1 MKHSKK
7 RVGGVRASRQQTRQ
21 FAQHFHNTKKI
32 LAVFLLLLLGAALAP
47 KFAAAQRL
55 DGTLRVTVTDK
66 TGAGILDAKVTVT
79 NEATSVSITA
89 RASSAGTYVFPNLLV
104 GAYTVIAEKEGFKK
118 TVNKEVQVESNQV
131 AEVAATLEVGDA
143 TAVVEVTAGAE
154 LVKTESS
161 ELGATFNQQAV
172 HDLPLNTLGGDVKEL
187 SVFAPGT
194 TTQQGGVLGSGGSI
208 GGTRPRFNG
217 FSIDGVDDNKV
228 DTNGPTQ
235 PVIQESVAEFTLLT
249 NQFGAEYGHSAGGQ
263 FNIVTKSGTNNW
275 HGAGWEYTRNR
286 DLNAATDQEI
296 AAAFAAKAAGSPV
309 PDVRNRFDYNRF
321 GASAGGPILKDKFF
335 IYGAYEFQ
343 NEGLGSQGATVTTPT
358 ASGMSQLMALN
369 PDSAVVAIL
378 KQFPIAAQQDMTC
391 GTNHNQPCTVLV
403 NAQSIPVG
411 LFAGVAPSYFREHD
425 FTVNGDLNLGKHQLR
440 GRVLYDRERQPQVNP
455 VQPQSQFTGTK
466 QIDARKYIFTDAWTI
481 SSKVINDFRLS
492 FSRLNGPDSLPPSQ
506 FANFPNV
513 EIDPFGSNLGPYS
526 LVPQG
531 YVQNIYQAVE
541 NVSYIQG
548 KHTFKFG
555 VEGRNYITETTSLP
569 RARGEWDYASLNTL
583 VNDLVPD
590 GANGALRGA
599 GTASSA
605 NNNPAVYWF
614 VQDDWKLAPRLTV
627 NLGLRYEWSGVP
639 RDEGKQALN
648 AIADDPAV
656 GLIFRKPK
664 SDKNNFGPHVGF
676 AWDPTGHGKWSIR
689 GGGQI
694 AYDVIPL
701 NFAINSL
708 PPELQTEQ
716 NTTLTCLQSNKPA
729 WCTSGP
735 GMTPGPGFLQTGGLL
750 QVNVPPTT
758 TIDARK
764 ATQALIVD
772 MVDPKVIAW
781 SLGVQ
786 HELFKDTSIEVR
798 YVGTRSLEL
807 PVQKRLNSAS
817 AFDPVPGGGIAPLPT
832 YLTASA
838 VPATVASPAS
848 TLQNFDNFLAKK
860 LYRPLLAAP
869 NGFAGNL
876 TADPPLGA
884 GIYHAGSVDF
894 MHRFAKGLY
903 FRSNYTFSKNIDNST
918 NELFSSYVNPR
929 RPQDA
934 LNFAAERGRSALD
947 LPQKFAVTWVYDFPN
962 VKSDNR
968 FVRSLAHNWEWSGT
982 YLAQSGQPVT
992 PLSDVD
998 SNANGDPAGDRTI
1011 INPNGIG
1018 LTGTTVTPVCN
1029 NGLAGGG
1036 ATYVDAG
1043 CDPNHAD
1050 DPPSTCTTC
1059 TDPTPPAGAPA
1070 VVGYLANNPKA
1081 RFVQAGVGA
1090 RANAGRN
1097 TVSSPGL
1104 NIWNM
1109 SLFKTMKFTER
1120 ASLQFRFQTFNTFN
1134 HQNYSIGLPSNNGT
1148 LDQDSNTN
1156 PLNTSYIFV
1165 DSSQFLNKFIFNG
1178 GSRTMELGLR
1188 FSW

>member
-1 MKHSKK
+1 M
-7 RVGGVRASRQQTRQ
+7 
-21 FAQHFHNTKKI
+21 
-32 LAVFLLLLLGAALAP
+32 
-47 KFAAAQRL
+47 AQRL

-66 TGAGILDAKVTVT
+66 MGAVILDAKVTVT
-79 NEATSVSITA
+79 NEGTSVGITA
-89 RASSAGTYVFPNLLV
+89 TASSAGTYVFPDLLV
-104 GAYTVIAEKEGFKK
+104 GSYTVTVEKEGFKK
-118 TVNKEVQVESNQV
+118 TVSKGVQVESNQV
-131 AEVAATLEVGDA
+131 AEVATTLEVGDA

-161 ELGATFNQQAV
+161 ELGSTFSGQAV
-172 HDLPLNTLGGDVKEL
+172 HDLPLNTLGGDVKEFA
-187 SVFAPGT
+187 VFAPGT

-249 NQFGAEYGHSAGGQ
+249 NQFSAEYGHSAGGQ
-263 FNIVTKSGTNNW
+263 FNIVTKSGTNSW
-275 HGAGWEYTRNR
+275 HGAGWEYNRNR
-286 DLNAATDQEI
+286 DLNAATNQEI
-296 AAAFAAKAAGSPV
+296 AAAAALSTP
-309 PDVRNRFDYNRF
+309 PSDVKNRFDYNRL

-343 NEGLGSQGATVTTPT
+343 NQGLGSQGATVITPT
-358 ASGMSQLMALN
+358 ATGMSQLMALN

-378 KQFPIAAQQDMTC
+378 KQFPIAPVNDK
-391 GTNHNQPCTVLV
+391 GTVPVSSNG
-403 NAQSIPVG
+403 NAQNIPVG
-411 LFAGVAPSYFREHD
+411 SFAGVAPSYTREHD
-425 FTVNGDLNLGKHQLR
+425 FTINGDLNLGRHQLR
-440 GRVLYDRERQPQVNP
+440 TRVLYDRLRFPQVNP
-455 VQPQSQFTGTK
+455 IQPQSQFTGTH
-466 QIDARKYIFTDAWTI
+466 QEDARKYIFTDAWTV

-492 FSRLNGPDSLPPSQ
+492 FSRLNGPNTLPPSQ

-526 LVPQG
+526 LSPQG
-531 YVQNIYQAVE
+531 YVQNVYQAVE
-541 NVSYIQG
+541 NVSYIRG

-569 RARGEWDYASLNTL
+569 RARGEWDYASLNSL
-583 VNDLVPD
+583 INDFVPD

-614 VQDDWKLAPRLTV
+614 VQDDWKVLPRLTV

-648 AIADDPAV
+648 AIANDPAV
-656 GLIFRKPK
+656 GLIFRKPT
-664 SDKNNFGPHVGF
+664 SDTNNFGPHVGF

-716 NTTLTCLQSNKPA
+716 NSTLTCKLSGAPA

-735 GMTPGPGFLQTGGLL
+735 GGKPGPGFLQTGGLL

-758 TIDARK
+758 TADARA
-764 ATQALIVD
+764 ATQALILD
-772 MVDPKVIAW
+772 MVDPKVITW

-786 HELFKDTSIEVR
+786 HEIFRDTSIEVR

-807 PVQKRLNSAS
+807 PVQMRLNSAS
-817 AFDPVPGGGIAPLPT
+817 AFDPNVPGGGIAPLPT
-832 YLTASA
+832 YFSASA
-838 VPATVASPAS
+838 IPATVAAPAS
-848 TLQNFDNFLAKK
+848 TRANFANFLANG
-860 LYRPLLAAP
+860 LFQPLATE
-869 NGFAGNL
+869 GFFGNL
-876 TADPPLGA
+876 TENPPIGA

-903 FRSNYTFSKNIDNST
+903 FRTNYTFSKNIDNST
-918 NELFSSYVNPR
+918 NELFSSRVNPR
-929 RPQDA
+929 RAQDGF
-934 LNFAAERGRSALD
+934 NFGAERGRSALD
-947 LPQKFAVTWVYDFPN
+947 LPHKFALTWVYDFPN
-962 VKSDNR
+962 VHSDNR
-968 FVRSLAHNWEWSGT
+968 FVRGLAHNWEWSGS

-992 PLSDVD
+992 PLSNVD
-998 SNANGDPAGDRTI
+998 SNANGDGAGDRTI
-1011 INPNGIG
+1011 INPAGLG
-1018 LTGTTVTPVCN
+1018 LTATTVQQVCN
-1029 NGLAGGG
+1029 DGAGG
-1036 ATYVDAG
+1036 ATRVVT
-1043 CDPNHAD
+1043 
-1050 DPPSTCTTC
+1050 STSLAC
-1059 TDPTPPAGAPA
+1059 ASSH
-1070 VVGYLANNPKA
+1070 VVGYVAVSPTA
-1081 RFVQAGVGA
+1081 RFVQAGLGA
-1090 RANAGRN
+1090 LASAGRD
-1097 TVSSPGL
+1097 TVNSPGL

-1120 ASLQFRFQTFNTFN
+1120 ASVQFRFQTFDTLN

-1148 LDQDSNTN
+1148 LDQNTNTN

-1165 DSSQFLNKFIFNG
+1165 TSPQFLNKFIFNG
-1178 GSRTMELGLR
+1178 GSRTVELGVR

>member
-1 MKHSKK
+1 M
-7 RVGGVRASRQQTRQ
+7 
-21 FAQHFHNTKKI
+21 
-32 LAVFLLLLLGAALAP
+32 
-47 KFAAAQRL
+47 AQRL

-66 TGAGILDAKVTVT
+66 MGAVILDAKVTVT
-79 NEATSVSITA
+79 NEGTSVGITA
-89 RASSAGTYVFPNLLV
+89 TASSAGTYVFPDLLV
-104 GAYTVIAEKEGFKK
+104 GSYTVTVEKEGFKK
-118 TVNKEVQVESNQV
+118 TVSKGVQVESNQV
-131 AEVAATLEVGDA
+131 AEVATTLEVGDA

-161 ELGATFNQQAV
+161 ELGSTFSGQAV
-172 HDLPLNTLGGDVKEL
+172 HDLPLNTLGGDVKEFA
-187 SVFAPGT
+187 VFAPGT

-249 NQFGAEYGHSAGGQ
+249 NQFSAEYGHSAGGQ
-263 FNIVTKSGTNNW
+263 FNIVTKSGTNSW
-275 HGAGWEYTRNR
+275 HGAGWEYNRNR
-286 DLNAATDQEI
+286 DLNAATNQEI
-296 AAAFAAKAAGSPV
+296 AAATALSTP
-309 PDVRNRFDYNRF
+309 PSDVKNRFDYNRL

-343 NEGLGSQGATVTTPT
+343 NQGLGSQGATVITPT
-358 ASGMSQLMALN
+358 ATGMSQLMALN

-378 KQFPIAAQQDMTC
+378 KQFPIAPVNDK
-391 GTNHNQPCTVLV
+391 GTVPVSLNG
-403 NAQSIPVG
+403 NAQNIPVG
-411 LFAGVAPSYFREHD
+411 SFAGVAPSYTREHD
-425 FTVNGDLNLGKHQLR
+425 FTINGDLNLGRHQLR
-440 GRVLYDRERQPQVNP
+440 TRVLYDRLRFPQVNP
-455 VQPQSQFTGTK
+455 IQPQSQFTGTH
-466 QIDARKYIFTDAWTI
+466 QEDARKYIFTDAWTV

-492 FSRLNGPDSLPPSQ
+492 FSRLNGPNTLPPSQ

-526 LVPQG
+526 LSPQG
-531 YVQNIYQAVE
+531 YVQNVYQAVE
-541 NVSYIQG
+541 NVSYIRG

-569 RARGEWDYASLNTL
+569 RARGEWDYASLNSL
-583 VNDLVPD
+583 INDFVPD

-605 NNNPAVYWF
+605 NNNPAVYW
-614 VQDDWKLAPRLTV
+614 
-627 NLGLRYEWSGVP
+627 
-639 RDEGKQALN
+639 
-648 AIADDPAV
+648 IANDPAV
-656 GLIFRKPK
+656 GLIFRKPT
-664 SDKNNFGPHVGF
+664 SDTNNFGPHVGF

-716 NTTLTCLQSNKPA
+716 NSTLTCKLSGAPA

-735 GMTPGPGFLQTGGLL
+735 GGNPGPGFLQTGGLL

-758 TIDARK
+758 TADARA
-764 ATQALIVD
+764 ATQALILD
-772 MVDPKVIAW
+772 MVDPKVITW

-786 HELFKDTSIEVR
+786 HELFRDTSIEVR

-807 PVQKRLNSAS
+807 PVQMRLNSAS
-817 AFDPVPGGGIAPLPT
+817 AFDPNVPGGGIVPLPT
-832 YLTASA
+832 YFSPSA
-838 VPATVASPAS
+838 IPATVAAPAS
-848 TLQNFDNFLAKK
+848 TRANFANFLANG
-860 LYRPLLAAP
+860 LFQPLATE
-869 NGFAGNL
+869 GFFGNL
-876 TADPPLGA
+876 TENPPIGA

-903 FRSNYTFSKNIDNST
+903 FRTNYTFSKNIDNST
-918 NELFSSYVNPR
+918 NELFSSRVNPR
-929 RPQDA
+929 RAQDGF
-934 LNFAAERGRSALD
+934 NFGAERGRSALD
-947 LPQKFAVTWVYDFPN
+947 LPHKFALTWVYDFPN
-962 VKSDNR
+962 VHSDNR
-968 FVRSLAHNWEWSGT
+968 FVRGLAHNWEWSGS

-992 PLSDVD
+992 PLSNVD
-998 SNANGDPAGDRTI
+998 SNANGDGAGDRTI
-1011 INPNGIG
+1011 INPAGLG
-1018 LTGTTVTPVCN
+1018 LTATTVQQVCN
-1029 NGLAGGG
+1029 DGAGG
-1036 ATYVDAG
+1036 ATRVVT
-1043 CDPNHAD
+1043 
-1050 DPPSTCTTC
+1050 STSLAC
-1059 TDPTPPAGAPA
+1059 ASSH
-1070 VVGYLANNPKA
+1070 VVGYVAVSPTA
-1081 RFVQAGVGA
+1081 RFVQAGLGA
-1090 RANAGRN
+1090 LANAGRD
-1097 TVSSPGL
+1097 TVNSPGL

-1120 ASLQFRFQTFNTFN
+1120 ASVQFRFQTFDTFN

-1148 LDQDSNTN
+1148 LDQNTNTN

-1165 DSSQFLNKFIFNG
+1165 TSPQFLNKFIFNG
-1178 GSRTMELGLR
+1178 GSRTVELGVR